1 VNCDGT
7 GAIQFISCNTV
18 TIVGVIW
25 DRCGNSSKP
34 GIEFSN
40 SSNVTLQTSSFCN
53 STGQTIVL
61 SNVIGIVYI
70 NNCQFSQNDHYQKHG
85 AALYYSKGIKD
96 NLHLKLTIRNCT
108 FSHNTAA
115 GLVYM
120 NSIGK
125 QNNYVNFEN
134 SVFSYNQAV
143 PVYICYNTLRLKG
156 DMVFEHNVATNG
168 GAIFSS
174 NSLIVFE
181 DNHQFKFYNNSAIVN
196 GGSVFSVIEF
206 RSVLLSLTIIVQN

>member
-1 VNCDGT
+1 MIGTLHGLPCCIVENYTFDSITDAFQNLTSNAVVIITRDIVLPSIETLENLNNITIIGQGNPTVNCDGT

-18 TIVGVIW
+18 TIVGITW

-40 SSNVTLQTSSFCN
+40 SSNVALQTSSFCN

-85 AALYYSKGIKD
+85 AALYYSKGID
-96 NLHLKLTIRNCT
+96 NLHLKLTICNCT

-115 GLVYM
+115 SLVYM

-125 QNNYVNFEN
+125 QNNYISIEN

-143 PVYICYNTLRLKG
+143 PVYISYNTLR
-156 DMVFEHNVATNG
+156 
-168 GAIFSS
+168 
-174 NSLIVFE
+174 
-181 DNHQFKFYNNSAIVN
+181 
-196 GGSVFSVIEF
+196 
-206 RSVLLSLTIIVQN
+206 R